1 MQNKEQVFNNLLTEN
16 KDRLYRLCRGFIGDS
31 GEVDD
36 LFQEIMINVWNNI
49 EKFRGEAKMSTW
61 LYRIATNTA
70 LLYRKRS
77 NKRNQI
83 LQAGLGIPSAQQYA
97 SENQLR
103 QKIEQE
109 KQLNQLNQ
117 LIQAIN
123 QLEKQ
128 DRIIITL
135 VLEGF
140 SYQEIAEVVGISVNY
155 IGVKINR
162 IKNKLSKKVKT
173 HG

>member
-1 MQNKEQVFNNLLTEN
+1 MQNKEQVFQNLLSEN
-16 KDRLYRLCRGFIGDS
+16 KDRLYRLCKGFIGHS

-77 NKRNQI
+77 NKRSQV
-83 LQAGLGIPSAQQYA
+83 LQTGLANSASQQYA
-97 SENQLR
+97 SENQLQ

-109 KQLNQLNQ
+109 NQLNQ
-117 LIQAIN
+117 LLKAIN